1 MFHFVSHK
9 KVILWMAGWPI
20 ILLMY
25 SKNWRGNVCDVHTA
39 SVDGA
44 AHSLIWELQGKEIEQ
59 LIHHICN
66 LYGLSGCDASLVI
79 GGPLLKLDS
88 LDLPVQVRKEARA
101 VLQNTYHFAQ
111 KHTVYDIDFAGPGED
126 GAFKWVLAS
135 YPQDRIQTVI
145 DAFRSECVSI
155 QTIDI
160 VPALVSRLFPLIEG
174 TLSLADGTGAHEC
187 FLQGGNVSG
196 YIWTPSASYNSNAFP
211 LDQNL
216 ERTPIPIYQQV
227 ISRWDLHYPAAW
239 LTALL

>member
-1 MFHFVSHK
+1 
-9 KVILWMAGWPI
+9 
-20 ILLMY
+20 
-25 SKNWRGNVCDVHTA
+25 
-39 SVDGA
+39 
-44 AHSLIWELQGKEIEQ
+44 
-59 LIHHICN
+59 
-66 LYGLSGCDASLVI
+66 VI

-88 LDLPVQVRKEARA
+88 LDLPVQARKEARA

-126 GAFKWVLAS
+126 GACKWVLAS

-160 VPALVSRLFPLIEG
+160 VPALVSRLFPLVEG